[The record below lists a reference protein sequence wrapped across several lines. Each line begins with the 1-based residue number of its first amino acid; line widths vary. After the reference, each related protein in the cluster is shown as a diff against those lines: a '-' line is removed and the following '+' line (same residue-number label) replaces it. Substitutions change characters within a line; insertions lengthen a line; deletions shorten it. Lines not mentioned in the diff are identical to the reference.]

1 MKGFL
6 LFIVSL
12 PYILLQWLLTLFIIA
27 LPLFFGAIIFVPYAS
42 LFEKWPK
49 WLWLFYNDDEPL
61 KGSWWE
67 KVKWYG
73 YRNPLANMRK
83 LFKEPKWVVTWGATD
98 SMDKVAGWQIR
109 WRHSV
114 FADSLRITAGKPDPN
129 KGKQEMYFGW
139 KIKSKTPGVGFAW
152 SLRMP
157 LRVWLTLFAT
167 FGAVLWV
174 G

>member
-1 MKGFL
+1 MLAVLLFL
-6 LFIVSL
+6 LSL
-12 PYILLQWLLTLFIIA
+12 PYILVQWAIVLLFL
-27 LPLFFGAIIFVPYAS
+27 LPLLLGTLVFVPIGACFS
-42 LFEKWPK
+42 EWPR
-49 WLWLFYNDDEPL
+49 WIWIYGNEDEPST
-61 KGSWWE
+61 GGWWD
-67 KVKWYG
+67 KVKWHF
-73 YRNPLANMRK
+73 RNPVANMRT
-83 LFKEPKWVVTWGATD
+83 LFKEPDWVVTWGATD
-98 SMDKVAGWQIR
+98 SMDEVAGWQIR

-157 LRVWLTLFAT
+157 LKVWLTLFAT